1 MRDWGEKE
9 NRRNGFILCGLVFF
23 VIAATVF
30 CMIADGRETAKEQ
43 AEIAAE
49 KKAEEAAE
57 KARKKAEEAAEKA
70 RKKAEEQ
77 RKLASSV
84 QPGVPAGTTEVND
97 NEKVIYL
104 TFDDGPS
111 ANTEEILKILDKY
124 NVKATFF
131 ITGEDES
138 HRYLIKKAYDAG
150 HTIGLHTYSHKYSE
164 VYASVDA
171 YFEDLNKIGKIA
183 EEQLGFVPCF
193 IRFPGGASNKVS
205 AQYCKGIMSR
215 LVELVQEKGYQYYDW
230 NLDSGDGAGKGK
242 DELIR
247 NSRTDKLNHIMLL
260 CHDAGAKHETVEA
273 LPSIIEYY
281 QQKGYEF
288 RAIDRESYVVHHKV
302 NN

>member
-49 KKAEEAAE
+49 K
-57 KARKKAEEAAEKA
+57 RAEEAAEKA

-84 QPGVPAGTTEVND
+84 QPGVPVGTTEVND

-138 HRYLIKKAYDAG
+138 HRYLI
-150 HTIGLHTYSHKYSE
+150 LS
-164 VYASVDA
+164 
-171 YFEDLNKIGKIA
+171 
-183 EEQLGFVPCF
+183 
-193 IRFPGGASNKVS
+193 
-205 AQYCKGIMSR
+205 
-215 LVELVQEKGYQYYDW
+215 
-230 NLDSGDGAGKGK
+230 
-242 DELIR
+242 LI
-247 NSRTDKLNHIMLL
+247 HI
-260 CHDAGAKHETVEA
+260 
-273 LPSIIEYY
+273 
-281 QQKGYEF
+281 
-288 RAIDRESYVVHHKV
+288 
-302 NN
+302 